1 VCAALRAR
9 RWQPSIPPGRYF
21 RLALRQFLK
30 PGARQALPD
39 HSVLLQLVAE
49 HTLAKGR
56 GVGVDASTMEGNAAM
71 RSIMRRAA
79 GAGWAGD
86 AGYPRTRAGKVG
98 LEFDWASSVDP
109 PGAGRQSPGPPA
121 GAPSKLPCTQPRR
134 QNPLMSFQINL
145 FAENVGGRMLTEPVH

>member
-71 RSIMRRAA
+71 RTIMRRAA
-79 GAGWAGD
+79 SAGWQAMLGTL
-86 AGYPRTRAGKVG
+86 APA
-98 LEFDWASSVDP
+98 
-109 PGAGRQSPGPPA
+109 PA
-121 GAPSKLPCTQPRR
+121 GWVTNSTGRPLSTLRARTIEVAVHTNQGGKAP
-134 QNPLMSFQINL
+134 
-145 FAENVGGRMLTEPVH
+145 